1 MKLLDQ
7 LFRWFGGQGVSTA
20 APEAPEDDSTSENV
34 EIREKQALSDEAPP
48 PAPGWWVPRGEPV
61 STVGAISTGTAPVDA
76 ELYDALRAALTDP
89 QLELPRIPQVANRAL
104 MMLRDSSTDFHELA
118 GTIETDQA
126 LTAAVLRTAN
136 SAMYRGYHEITN
148 LEQAFLRIGQ
158 RALRGMILGF
168 SVKHL
173 AIRTGGPQRTI
184 GEELWRRSTAS
195 AVICAYFGV
204 PHGLPAD
211 ELTLVGLLHDI
222 GMLGV
227 SRVMNDF
234 QLRTGRKLPRALFD
248 QMSREW
254 HEHLGLRLAD
264 EWNLPSPLPELIGN
278 HHREPDAHDPLA
290 IHRRLIMLSEVI
302 CSMLEIA
309 PYVPYDF
316 FNLACVQA
324 LGIQDDEATRLRL
337 LRLPDLIRARAEMI

>member
-7 LFRWFGGQGVSTA
+7 LFRWFGGQGASTA
-20 APEAPEDDSTSENV
+20 VADAPEEPSAVDSHEAH
-34 EIREKQALSDEAPP
+34 EKQVLSDEAPP
-48 PAPGWWVPRGEPV
+48 PAPGWWVPRGDPV
-61 STVGAISTGTAPVDA
+61 NAVAAMGIAGMPVDTD
-76 ELYDALRAALTDP
+76 LYDMLRSTLTDP

-104 MMLRDSSTDFHELA
+104 MMLRDTSTDFHELA
-118 GTIETDQA
+118 STIETDQS

-136 SAMYRGYHEITN
+136 STAYRGYHEITN

-204 PHGLPAD
+204 PRGLPAD

-222 GMLGV
+222 GMLAV

-234 QLRTGRKLPRALFD
+234 QMRTGRKLPRAIFD
-248 QMSREW
+248 QMSQEW

-278 HHREPDAHDPLA
+278 HHREPDASDPLA
-290 IHRRLIMLSEVI
+290 IHRWLIMLSDVI
-302 CSMLEIA
+302 CSMLELA
-309 PYVPYDF
+309 PYIPYDF
-316 FNLACVQA
+316 FNLACVRA
-324 LGIQDDEATRLRL
+324 LGIEDDEPTRLRL
-337 LRLPDLIRARAEMI
+337 LRLPDQIRARADLF